1 MKEEI
6 EILINNLETI
16 LKNFNNLKDSN
27 EYVGVYI
34 SKNYFYEMETILKD
48 TLESIKEDN

>member
-1 MKEEI
+1 MKTKAETTI
-6 EILINNLETI
+6 RNLETI
-16 LKNFNNLKDSN
+16 IKNINNLKESN

-34 SKNYFYEMETILKD
+34 SKNYFYEMEMTLKD